1 MLVLITC
8 GFLSYLDGLIEIK
21 DMLAFLGGLF
31 IGAALGVVIAGLI
44 GGAATANAIS
54 ELHEQNN

>member
-1 MLVLITC
+1 MVSI
-8 GFLSYLDGLIEIK
+8 FHIDFIEIK

-31 IGAALGVVIAGLI
+31 IGAALGVVMAGLI

-54 ELHEQNN
+54 ELHEQDN

>member
-1 MLVLITC
+1 MLLLTT
-8 GFLSYLDGLIEIK
+8 SYLSCQTGLIEIK

-31 IGAALGVVIAGLI
+31 IGAVLGVVIAGLI

-54 ELHEQNN
+54 QIHEQDN